1 MTNPLPN
8 IQTKE
13 GQEQLRRMGIRV
25 IPQPDEVSSPYWE
38 AARHHELKIQR
49 CGSCS
54 AYQHP
59 PAADCQ
65 YCRGTDMRWTQISG
79 RGTVYTFI
87 IVHRLM
93 VPGFDEPYVVAQ
105 IRPEE
110 TDDNIIRITANI
122 KECDVH
128 DVHIG
133 MAVEV
138 FFEDVTEDVTLP
150 QFRPAR
156 SNKQK

>member
-1 MTNPLPN
+1 MTNQLPN

-13 GQEQLRRMGIRV
+13 GQEQLRQMRIRV

-38 AARHHELKIQR
+38 AARRHELQIQR

-59 PAADCQ
+59 PATN
-65 YCRGTDMRWTQISG
+65 CRCCEGTDMRWTQISG

-87 IVHRLM
+87 IDHRLM
-93 VPGFDEPYVVAQ
+93 VPGFDALYVVAQ

-110 TDDNIIRITANI
+110 TDDDMVRITGNI

-150 QFRPAR
+150 QFRPAGR
-156 SNKQK
+156 KP

>member
-13 GQEQLRRMGIRV
+13 GQEQLRKMGIRV
-25 IPQPDEVSSPYWE
+25 IPQPDEVSAPYWE
-38 AARHHELKIQR
+38 AARRHELQIQR
-49 CGSCS
+49 CACGTF
-54 AYQHP
+54 QHP
-59 PAADCQ
+59 PAASCRHCQ
-65 YCRGTDMRWTQISG
+65 GTDLRWTPISG
-79 RGTVYTFI
+79 RGSVYSFI
-87 IVHRLM
+87 IDRRLM

-110 TDDNIIRITANI
+110 TDDDMVRITSNI
-122 KECDVH
+122 KECDVR

-156 SNKQK
+156 SKP

>member
-1 MTNPLPN
+1 M
-8 IQTKE
+8 
-13 GQEQLRRMGIRV
+13 
-25 IPQPDEVSSPYWE
+25 SSPYWE
-38 AARHHELKIQR
+38 AARRHELKIQR

-59 PAADCQ
+59 PASNCRCCQ
-65 YCRGTDMRWTQISG
+65 GTDMRWTQLRG
-79 RGTVYTFI
+79 RGTVYTFVI
-87 IVHRLM
+87 DRRLM
-93 VPGFDEPYVVAQ
+93 VPGFDAPYVVAQ

-110 TDDNIIRITANI
+110 TDDDVVLTANI
-122 KECDVH
+122 KECDLH

-150 QFRPAR
+150 QFRPA
-156 SNKQK
+156 KGTP

>member
-1 MTNPLPN
+1 MTNPVPN

-13 GQEQLRRMGIRV
+13 GQAQLRQMGIRV

-38 AARHHELKIQR
+38 AARRHELKIQR

-59 PAADCQ
+59 PASNCRCCQ
-65 YCRGTDMRWTQISG
+65 SADMRWTQLSG
-79 RGTVYTFI
+79 RGTVYTFVI
-87 IVHRLM
+87 DHRLM
-93 VPGFDEPYVVAQ
+93 VPGFDAPYVVAQ

-110 TDDNIIRITANI
+110 TDDDVVRITANI
-122 KECDVH
+122 KECDLH

-150 QFRPAR
+150 QFRPAGR
-156 SNKQK
+156 KP

>member
-1 MTNPLPN
+1 MTDQLPN

-13 GQEQLRRMGIRV
+13 GQEQLRQMGIRV
-25 IPQPDEVSSPYWE
+25 IPQPDEVSSPYWQ
-38 AARHHELKIQR
+38 AARRHELQIQR
-49 CGSCS
+49 CGTCS

-59 PAADCQ
+59 PAASCRCCQ
-65 YCRGTDMRWTQISG
+65 GTDLRWTQISG
-79 RGTVYTFI
+79 RGTVYTFVI
-87 IVHRLM
+87 DHRLM
-93 VPGFDEPYVVAQ
+93 VPGFNEPYVVAQ

-110 TDDNIIRITANI
+110 TADDMVRITGNI

-128 DVHIG
+128 DVRIG

-156 SNKQK
+156 SKP

>member
-38 AARHHELKIQR
+38 AARRHELKIQR

-59 PAADCQ
+59 PAADCH
-65 YCRGTDMRWTQISG
+65 YCQGTDMRWTQISG

-87 IVHRLM
+87 IDHRLM

-110 TDDNIIRITANI
+110 ADDDMVRITGNI
-122 KECDVH
+122 KECEVH

-133 MAVEV
+133 MTVEV

-156 SNKQK
+156 SRP

>member
-13 GQEQLRRMGIRV
+13 GQEQLRQMGIRV

-38 AARHHELKIQR
+38 AARRHELLIQR

-59 PAADCQ
+59 PAVSCRCCQ
-65 YCRGTDMRWTQISG
+65 DTDLQWTQISG
-79 RGTVYTFI
+79 RGTVYTFV

-110 TDDNIIRITANI
+110 TADDMVRIATNI

-128 DVHIG
+128 DVRIG

-138 FFEDVTEDVTLP
+138 FFEEVTGNITLP
-150 QFRPAR
+150 QFRPVR
-156 SNKQK
+156 SKP

>member
-13 GQEQLRRMGIRV
+13 GQEQLRKMGIRV

-38 AARHHELKIQR
+38 AARRHEMQIQR
-49 CGSCS
+49 CGSCR

-59 PAADCQ
+59 PLASCRCCQ
-65 YCRGTDMRWTQISG
+65 STDLRWTQISG

-87 IVHRLM
+87 IDRRLM
-93 VPGFDEPYVVAQ
+93 VPGFDAPYVVAQ

-110 TDDNIIRITANI
+110 TDDEMVRITANI
-122 KECDVH
+122 KACDIH

-138 FFEDVTEDVTLP
+138 FFEDVAEDVTLP
-150 QFRPAR
+150 QFRPAGAR
-156 SNKQK
+156 P